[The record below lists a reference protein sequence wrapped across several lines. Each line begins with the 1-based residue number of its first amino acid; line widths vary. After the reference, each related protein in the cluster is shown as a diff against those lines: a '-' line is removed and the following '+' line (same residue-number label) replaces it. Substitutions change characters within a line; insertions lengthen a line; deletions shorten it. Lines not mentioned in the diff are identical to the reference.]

1 MKTVR
6 QIFCDFGHNFLL
18 MLEAKSSGIQLFLLL
33 QFLLLSGRRALAFPG
48 HARWRVPSSCHCT
61 LHTVPFSSEQCAV
74 CSVQCWRG
82 RGSEVL
88 QAWEPEQTALR
99 KVFTMIIITMLVMG
113 IIPK

>member
-1 MKTVR
+1 MKTAR

-61 LHTVPFSSEQCAV
+61 LCLSPVCSVQCEQCAV
-74 CSVQCWRG
+74 CSVGVGGAVKCYKP
-82 RGSEVL
+82 GSRSRPL
-88 QAWEPEQTALR
+88 SAKSSP
-99 KVFTMIIITMLVMG
+99 
-113 IIPK
+113 